1 MLRSGCEKLEEGLQL
16 VFFEEGI
23 QQRNQDCEKDKKK
36 KLLEARSTWEKQN
49 MCGRNKVYV
58 EEQMG
63 KLKMSCMKYRWL
75 RLLLWC

>member
-36 KLLEARSTWEKQN
+36 IIRSKVHVGKAKYVWKKQSI
-49 MCGRNKVYV
+49 CGRANGQAQN
-58 EEQMG
+58 ELHEIQMA
-63 KLKMSCMKYRWL
+63 
-75 RLLLWC
+75 